1 MQHCYLI
8 VELIIIQFLRRI
20 TLVCVM
26 KLHVHDGNL
35 MEYGHTFMFLPLF
48 QREITSMPSVGFPGQ
63 CSLSTVGFSLRKE
76 FVSR

>member
-1 MQHCYLI
+1 
-8 VELIIIQFLRRI
+8 
-20 TLVCVM
+20 M